1 MTNISVYDDTA
12 KILEDTAEKHGTT
25 VAEIIDEL
33 MNYLE
38 DLGRG

>member
-1 MTNISVYDDTA
+1 MTNISIYDDSA
-12 KILEDTAEKHGTT
+12 RILEEVAEEHGTT